1 MSTRLYTLFAAFIAV
16 VALLALTPAAD
27 AQDRYSGPSAA
38 IKPLR
43 CASDGAPL
51 YSPDSDLIAGYGS
64 FADPASPGAGKWDV
78 QLQIQQ
84 HHTLPTESG
93 DDDIAVGE
101 LRGPFCDFKGHVHCS
116 GTLIDPSWV
125 LTAAHCI
132 STHRAEGWTDYSGIR
147 IYDVDVL
154 VGDHDRD
161 QGTRIQVENVFI
173 HPDWHTQLFDNG
185 TWIHEKDVMT
195 GDLALIELAR
205 PVTWLPTATIW
216 ASDPGEWDWEET
228 QHTRGWGMDE
238 NDDFSDILHEWE
250 NDLVSDN
257 SCRFTGTY
265 YINAEHLCFDALD
278 GAGACFG
285 DSGGGIGVRDNGYR
299 LTGVANRVVF
309 STSDRSCD
317 ASRYVIYTQVSGP
330 GYGWVINTMN

>member
-228 QHTRGWGMDE
+228 QHTR
-238 NDDFSDILHEWE
+238 
-250 NDLVSDN
+250 
-257 SCRFTGTY
+257 
-265 YINAEHLCFDALD
+265 A
-278 GAGACFG
+278 AGAWMRTTTSQTSCM
-285 DSGGGIGVRDNGYR
+285 SGRTTSSPTIPAALPERITSMPSTCASTRSTALEPASATAGAALACATTATGSRAWPTELCSARAIEAATPVDTSSTRRYQVLGTGG
-299 LTGVANRVVF
+299 
-309 STSDRSCD
+309 
-317 ASRYVIYTQVSGP
+317 
-330 GYGWVINTMN
+330 